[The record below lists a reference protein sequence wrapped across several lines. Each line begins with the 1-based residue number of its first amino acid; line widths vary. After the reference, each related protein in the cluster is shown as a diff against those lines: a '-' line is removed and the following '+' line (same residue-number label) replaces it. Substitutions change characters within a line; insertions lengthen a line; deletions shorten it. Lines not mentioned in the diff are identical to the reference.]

1 MKIVKKNKF
10 VKIVVFEERHI
21 TKKFINCL
29 NDKSINKYL
38 DVRKEKQ
45 NRKTAITYFNDRE
58 KNGDYYLGIL
68 NNKNSLIGTITLRKI
83 NKKTVSIG
91 FMIAIKKYFGTQQS
105 KDSFIMALN
114 FAFNK
119 LNAKIILAKTEK
131 KNTASNFNLMR
142 NGFKMYKKTDK
153 SFYFMIKNSY

>member
-83 NKKTVSIG
+83 NNCIN
-91 FMIAIKKYFGTQQS
+91 
-105 KDSFIMALN
+105 L
-114 FAFNK
+114 
-119 LNAKIILAKTEK
+119 
-131 KNTASNFNLMR
+131 KN
-142 NGFKMYKKTDK
+142 
-153 SFYFMIKNSY
+153 